1 MDRDPRPGRGTQS
14 PGDGW
19 PRLTC
24 QEITEQAT
32 SYMED
37 GLPLEARRLVEAH
50 LAECEGC
57 RALLAQLHA
66 TVRVAGGLPAAAP
79 SPEARAAAL
88 RQFAAWKAASA
99 ALAPAPVQT
108 ASGTTGRRAAL
119 AVLAVVAVTA
129 ILAGAGRHPSH
140 EAADF
145 ALAAALA
152 TAAAGVAAFAGRL
165 TGRLAL
171 VVSAALAASL
181 VRGGAG
187 AVDLGQGLDCLLT
200 ELAAAGGLALVAGL
214 VARRTAIPAGVGAWA
229 VAGAM
234 AGDAAL
240 RITCGAHQSLPHLA
254 LFHAGSVLAVLA
266 IAALVAR
273 RAVAPAGAAA

>member
-1 MDRDPRPGRGTQS
+1 M
-14 PGDGW
+14 
-19 PRLTC
+19 LTC
-24 QEITEQAT
+24 KEITEQAT
-32 SYMED
+32 SYMEG
-37 GLPLEARRLVEAH
+37 GLPLESRRLVEAH
-50 LAECEGC
+50 LARCEGC
-57 RALLAQLHA
+57 RALLDQLHA
-66 TVRVAGGLPAAAP
+66 TVRVAGALPAAAP

-88 RQFAAWKAASA
+88 RQFAAWKAASVA
-99 ALAPAPVQT
+99 TSTAPPQPAG
-108 ASGTTGRRAAL
+108 STTGQRAAL

-129 ILAGAGRHPSH
+129 LLAGAGRHPSH
-140 EAADF
+140 EAGDF

-152 TAAAGVAAFAGRL
+152 TAAAGVAALAGGV
-165 TGRLAL
+165 GRRVAL

-187 AVDLGQGLDCLLT
+187 ALDLGQGLDCLLT
-200 ELAAAGGLALVAGL
+200 EGAAAGGLALVACL
-214 VARRTAIPAGVGAWA
+214 VARRTAISASVGAWA

-254 LFHAGSVLAVLA
+254 LFHAGGVLAVLA

-273 RAVAPAGAAA
+273 RTVAPAGAAG